1 MNEKVIAT
9 WVKRNNLRINGVI
22 FIIGVV
28 LIVIACVISHSSSSE
43 SDKAVSVLS
52 KSSYNAYNILL
63 GLGCSIVAASII
75 TFILSALV
83 IDELSI
89 LKEWGLLDVHDSLNN
104 FPGDLP
110 NQTLEIIALGL
121 NDFNINKYKGNLNEK
136 MEKGLQVKI
145 ITLNPASSYINIG
158 IQNYRDIGKD
168 IKELIEWVV
177 EFNSTFVSKI
187 ELKLCNILPMLYY
200 RNDKKIYKYSSIPY
214 DNARSCRVFQYNVAT
229 TGGKHY
235 EEIFDDMWTTK
246 SISYR
251 SKVDT
256 WYGNQENG
264 IKQVL
269 NFFCG
274 MLNPVEKIEG
284 VVVLFKDNQRRTFY
298 SCNKSK
304 EANRV
309 KGKDE
314 GAVGE
319 LIKYNENSEKK
330 AVILKTYLET
340 KKIFLYSPRTK
351 KMKTEYSDVEKM
363 KSHDDMTAMFATP
376 LFYNDDLIGAVTFE
390 FTSLPLALNGI
401 TKDNTESDEVY
412 KIFDNVYSCGNII
425 EELLGK
431 SIITHEFNKLFNET
445 WEDKNV

>member
-1 MNEKVIAT
+1 MSEKGIAT
-9 WVKRNNLRINGVI
+9 WVKRNNLIINGVV
-22 FIIGVV
+22 FSIGVI
-28 LIVIACVISHSSSSE
+28 LIVIACVIFPSSSSE
-43 SDKAVSVLS
+43 SSQNGSKLS
-52 KSSYNAYNILL
+52 ITAYNAYNILL

-121 NDFNINKYKGNLNEK
+121 NDFNINKYKGNLSEK

-158 IQNYRDIGKD
+158 IQNYRDIEKD

-177 EFNSTFVSKI
+177 EFNSTSISNI
-187 ELKLCNILPMLYY
+187 ELKLCNIIPMLYY

-235 EEIFDDMWTTK
+235 EEIFDDMWTK
-246 SISYR
+246 SISY
-251 SKVDT
+251 SNKVDT
-256 WYGNQENG
+256 WYGNQEKS

-269 NFFCG
+269 EFFCKI
-274 MLNPVEKIEG
+274 LHPFDEIEG
-284 VVVLFKDNQRRTFY
+284 VVVLFKDNRRRTFY

-304 EANRV
+304 EANHV
-309 KGKDE
+309 KGKEE

-319 LIKYNENSEKK
+319 LIKYNNNPEEKM
-330 AVILKTYLET
+330 VIFKIYKET
-340 KKIFLYSPRTK
+340 KEIFLYSTRKRKIKTK
-351 KMKTEYSDVEKM
+351 NSDVEKLS
-363 KSHDDMTAMFATP
+363 SHDDMTAMFATP
-376 LFYNDDLIGAVTFE
+376 LFYNNDLIGAVTFE
-390 FTSLPLALNGI
+390 FTSIPLALNGI

-412 KIFDNVYSCGNII
+412 KIFDNVYNCGNII

-431 SIITHEFNKLFNET
+431 SIITHKFNKLFNET
-445 WEDKNV
+445 WEGKNV